1 MRSALLSLFFV
12 LLGASS
18 MGAQRKK
25 SERDERPFEKFSPIF
40 DILPAGSIITDVRVP
55 RFDKKKRRAAL
66 MRASMV
72 KIISEQ
78 QIDAENLE
86 VRVFSSKDEKE
97 TYRVHMG
104 TAEFRRE
111 TGILEAKELITLR
124 GKGIQGRGTGGL
136 FLLDSRQGFVR
147 GPVST
152 RFTVPPKKKAEKAP
166 KAGPVTQDPP
176 RTALPP
182 APIPAL
188 DDEFAPDLEPKEL
201 TPAELRDLESLLQS
215 HSRSVLADRA
225 PTREFITRSL
235 QLSTAGDVS
244 FRSFTKRVNRR
255 NLLAK
260 VSPKKSLSPKIVELL
275 EGELQIECEGG
286 MYLNPEKGH
295 ISYLRNIVV
304 TEQRFSLTCSGHLK
318 AFFDPKNLAES
329 NQDTAP
335 DMADL
340 KTIVASGGVRIV
352 LNDLSGH
359 GPPIIARGEIAIIDV
374 RTRDVVLQGGTPS
387 FVRGLNSLRAD
398 EPDLYLRI
406 HANGNVFAE
415 DGRWTTTGDLAAL
428 ENLKDAQAQKKN
440 QGQPAPP
447 QDRKA
452 TTPEPPP
459 VDLPEPAK
467 KKKEEAADPKDKDGP
482 KTITATCTGGI
493 YFDAKDGHIVY
504 LGDIHLADP
513 RFSMSAK
520 KEIKIFLR
528 KKDNATA
535 DQLVGPESWGEV
547 DRVVASGEVTFSR
560 MDPAGL
566 RAPITAKAEHVVF
579 NLRSADVLLKGGSPT
594 IQQGDNALQAGKPDL
609 YLRLYENGSL
619 FAEPGPWTTAGDL
632 ANLRTKAGEQKKPA
646 KMIVASCKG
655 GLFFDSLKGHIVYLE
670 DILVIEPRFRMK
682 CTGTMRIHLKLRENA
697 ERDRLEGPEAFSD
710 VDKIVALG
718 GVTVTKKDPRG
729 RAATVTATAA
739 SATYD
744 ATSGNIV
751 LRGGRPMIQQGKS
764 FLKAR
769 EDGLW
774 LLFKA
779 DGYFHAKKGKW
790 ENSLNHGDF
799 DELRKQQEAKEEN

>member
-18 MGAQRKK
+18 VGAQKK
-25 SERDERPFEKFSPIF
+25 KAERDELPFEKLSPIF
-40 DILPAGSIITDVRVP
+40 DILPAGSLITDVRVP
-55 RFDKKKRRAAL
+55 RFDRKKRRAAL
-66 MRASMV
+66 MRASTI

-78 QIDAENLE
+78 RIDAENIE

-104 TAEFRRE
+104 AAEFRRE
-111 TGILEAKELITLR
+111 TGILEAEELITLR

-147 GPVST
+147 GPVAT
-152 RFTVPPKKKAEKAP
+152 RFTVPPKKKKEEIAP
-166 KAGPVTQDPP
+166 KAGPVSQDPP
-176 RTALPP
+176 KTALPP

-225 PTREFITRSL
+225 PTREFITRSQ

-260 VSPKKSLSPKIVELL
+260 ISPKEFLSPEIVELL

-295 ISYLRNIVV
+295 ISYLRNIAV
-304 TEQRFSLTCSGHLK
+304 TEKRFSLTCSGHLK
-318 AFFDPKNLAES
+318 AFFDPANLEKS
-329 NQDTAP
+329 NQDPTP

-352 LNDLSGH
+352 LNDLSGK

-415 DGRWTTTGDLAAL
+415 DGRWTTTGDLSAL
-428 ENLKDAQAQKKN
+428 EKLKDEQDHKKDQDDPEKSDQKKS
-440 QGQPAPP
+440 P
-447 QDRKA
+447 
-452 TTPEPPP
+452 TPEPPP
-459 VDLPEPAK
+459 IDSPEPAK
-467 KKKEEAADPKDKDGP
+467 KKEAAEPKEKDPP
-482 KTITATCTGGI
+482 KSITATCTGGI

-504 LGDIHLADP
+504 LGDIHLADS

-528 KKDNATA
+528 KKNNATA
-535 DQLVGPESWGEV
+535 DQLVGPESWGDV

-560 MDPAGL
+560 KDPAGL
-566 RAPITAKAEHVVF
+566 RAPIIANAEHVVF
-579 NLRSADVLLKGGSPT
+579 NLRSADVLLKGGTPT
-594 IQQGDNALQAGKPDL
+594 IRQGDNALQAGNPDL
-609 YLRLYENGSL
+609 YLRLYQNGSL

-632 ANLRTKAGEQKKPA
+632 ANLRTKAGKQKKPV
-646 KMIVASCKG
+646 KMITASCKG

-710 VDKIVALG
+710 VDKIVTLD

-729 RAATVTATAA
+729 GSATVTATAA
-739 SATYD
+739 SATYE

-774 LLFKA
+774 ILFRA

-799 DELRKQQEAKEEN
+799 DELRKQQEAKKEN